1 MDLGLKGKTAL
12 VTGASEGIGSAVARS
27 LAEEGVRV
35 AICARTE
42 ATLKKTAAEIAR
54 ATGMEIVPIPAD
66 LRSLAGCQ
74 GVVAQAAERLGGIDI
89 LVNNAG
95 ASAFGAFV
103 DLPDDAFVDAIN
115 GKLLGYIRC
124 AKAVIPHMQRRGG
137 GTIVNITGTTQQAV
151 PLHTPGSA
159 CNAAIRMFSKEL
171 SMELGPLNIRVN
183 SVAPGRIQTARA
195 DRLLEANAA
204 AQGTSRDVVLGQ
216 LVKTIPSGRVG
227 TIDDIADAVCFLVS
241 KRATYVG
248 MFAGVA
254 ANVFSG
260 RLRWYDSILGLLV
273 VVGAAWM
280 IRGHE
285 MHAAEQ
291 TLIAKGDVRLLGVVG
306 AFSGLVVGL
315 VGLVLAG
322 VATRLALYARSRT
335 VPPGEY
341 YGLAAAPWLA
351 VGGLVGFALG
361 AAASRSFGV
370 RLALP

>member
-1 MDLGLKGKTAL
+1 MNLGLKGKVAL
-12 VTGASEGIGSAVARS
+12 VTGASEGIGKAIARK
-27 LAEEGVRV
+27 LADEGVRV

-42 ATLKKTAAEIAR
+42 ATLKATAAEIAE
-54 ATGMEIVPIPAD
+54 ATGMDVAPIPAD

-74 GVVAQAAERLGGIDI
+74 GVVQRAAERLGGVDI

-124 AKAVIPHMQRRGG
+124 AKAVIPHMRRRGG

-195 DRLLEANAA
+195 DRLLEATAS
-204 AQGTSRDVVLGQ
+204 AQRTSPDVLLGQ

-227 TIDDIADAVCFLVS
+227 TGDDIADAVCFLVS
-241 KRATYVG
+241 DRASYI
-248 MFAGVA
+248 
-254 ANVFSG
+254 N
-260 RLRWYDSILGLLV
+260 
-273 VVGAAWM
+273 GAA
-280 IRGHE
+280 
-285 MHAAEQ
+285 
-291 TLIAKGDVRLLGVVG
+291 
-306 AFSGLVVGL
+306 LVIDGSKSL
-315 VGLVLAG
+315 VI
-322 VATRLALYARSRT
+322 
-335 VPPGEY
+335 
-341 YGLAAAPWLA
+341 
-351 VGGLVGFALG
+351 
-361 AAASRSFGV
+361 
-370 RLALP
+370 

>member
-1 MDLGLKGKTAL
+1 MDLGLEGKAAL
-12 VTGASEGIGSAVARS
+12 VTGASEGIGKAIARK
-27 LAEEGVRV
+27 LADEGVRV

-42 ATLKKTAAEIAR
+42 ATLKVTAAEIAE
-54 ATGMEIVPIPAD
+54 ATGMDIAPIPAD

-74 GVVAQAAERLGGIDI
+74 RVVEQAAERLGGVDI

-103 DLPDDAFVDAIN
+103 DLPDDAFVDAIH

-195 DRLLEANAA
+195 DRLLEATASAQRTSTAA
-204 AQGTSRDVVLGQ
+204 LLGQ

-227 TIDDIADAVCFLVS
+227 TGDDIADAVCFLVS
-241 KRATYVG
+241 DRASYI
-248 MFAGVA
+248 
-254 ANVFSG
+254 N
-260 RLRWYDSILGLLV
+260 
-273 VVGAAWM
+273 GAALV
-280 IRGHE
+280 IDGS
-285 MHAAEQ
+285 
-291 TLIAKGDVRLLGVVG
+291 KSVVI
-306 AFSGLVVGL
+306 
-315 VGLVLAG
+315 
-322 VATRLALYARSRT
+322 
-335 VPPGEY
+335 
-341 YGLAAAPWLA
+341 
-351 VGGLVGFALG
+351 
-361 AAASRSFGV
+361 
-370 RLALP
+370 

>member
-1 MDLGLKGKTAL
+1 MELGLKGKTAL
-12 VTGASEGIGSAVARS
+12 VTGASEGIGMAIARK
-27 LAEEGVRV
+27 LAEEGVRI

-42 ATLKKTAAEIAR
+42 ATLKATAAGIAR

-66 LRSLAGCQ
+66 LRSLAGCR
-74 GVVAQAAERLGGIDI
+74 GFVEQAAGRLGGIDI

-183 SVAPGRIQTARA
+183 SLAPGRIQTARG

-204 AQGTSRDVVLGQ
+204 AQGTSRDVMLNE

-227 TIDDIADAVCFLVS
+227 TTDDIADAVCFLVS
-241 KRATYVG
+241 ERASYV
-248 MFAGVA
+248 
-254 ANVFSG
+254 N
-260 RLRWYDSILGLLV
+260 
-273 VVGAAWM
+273 GAAW
-280 IRGHE
+280 
-285 MHAAEQ
+285 
-291 TLIAKGDVRLLGVVG
+291 VVDG
-306 AFSGLVVGL
+306 SKSVVI
-315 VGLVLAG
+315 
-322 VATRLALYARSRT
+322 
-335 VPPGEY
+335 
-341 YGLAAAPWLA
+341 
-351 VGGLVGFALG
+351 
-361 AAASRSFGV
+361 
-370 RLALP
+370 